1 MKTLIKVLVAGCLF
15 ISSAAFADDVI
26 PVPAYKHKNLFVL
39 KAQKKFKGAK
49 VEVFHA
55 NGELITSHNMQ
66 KRKMIIDFGSV
77 QRGTYVIRLTK
88 GSEVQEFQYTSKH
101 K

>member
-1 MKTLIKVLVAGCLF
+1 MKTLIKVLVAGCLL
-15 ISSAAFADDVI
+15 ISSSAFADDVI
-26 PVPAYKHKNLFVL
+26 PVPASKHKDLFVV

-55 NGELITSHNMQ
+55 NGALITSHNMQ

-88 GSEVQEFQYTSKH
+88 GNEVQEYQYTSKN

>member
-15 ISSAAFADDVI
+15 ITSSAIADDII
-26 PVPAYKHKNLFVL
+26 PAPVYKQRELFVI

-49 VEVFHA
+49 VEVFQA
-55 NGELITSHNMQ
+55 NGELMTSQNLQ

-77 QRGTYVIRLTK
+77 QQGTYVIRLTK
-88 GSEVQEFQYTSKH
+88 GDDVQEFQYISKQ